1 MNVLILGGTGVV
13 SGGILRQL
21 LAHGHK
27 ATVYHRGRTRLKGRG
42 VTEIFGDRTN
52 RPAFETL
59 MKSLKFDAVMDVLCF
74 NREDAESAFR
84 AFNGR
89 VKHYIHTSSV
99 CAVGVPTSKVI
110 CDESEPYHPITNYG
124 RGKEEAEKFYLG
136 AWKKHR
142 FPVTIIRPSHTY
154 GPGGGWVLGTL
165 LNDWEWDCETLNRIR
180 RGAPVLVHGDGE
192 NLWQSC
198 YSDDLGMAFVGA
210 LGKTWVRGEIYNA
223 CGRDIITWNE
233 HYRRLGEAMGRKTKI
248 VHLPTDVI
256 VKGAPEQATGFLREI
271 AQYHGAYSNEKIRK
285 QIPEFNPQIDV
296 AEGHR
301 RHYRWLVEE
310 GRIKKAAK
318 RLYEDALINLA
329 METGKKAARLGA
341 KTQ

>member
-1 MNVLILGGTGVV
+1 MV

-21 LAHGHK
+21 LANGHK
-27 ATVYHRGRTRLKGRG
+27 VTVYHRGRTRLKERG

-52 RPAFETL
+52 RAAFEAL
-59 MKSLKFDAVMDVLCF
+59 MKSLRFDAVMDVLCF

-99 CAVGVPTSKVI
+99 CAVGVPTHKIV
-110 CDESEPYHPITNYG
+110 CDETEPYHPITDYG
-124 RGKEEAEKFYLG
+124 RGKEEAEKYYLS
-136 AWKKHR
+136 AWKNHR

-165 LNDWEWDCETLNRIR
+165 LDNWEWDCETLNRIK
-180 RGAPVLVHGDGE
+180 RGNPMVVHGDGE

-198 YSDDLGMAFVGA
+198 YSDDLGKAFVGA
-210 LGKTWVRGEIYNA
+210 LGKPWVRGEIYNA

-233 HYRRLGEAMGRKTKI
+233 HYIRLGRAMGHKVKI
-248 VHLPTDVI
+248 VHLPTEVI
-256 VKGAPEQATGFLREI
+256 VSGAPERATGFLREI

-285 QIPEFNPQIDV
+285 HIPEFNPQIDV
-296 AEGHR
+296 VEGHR
-301 RHYRWLVEE
+301 RHYKWLKAE
-310 GRIKKAAK
+310 GRIKKATK
-318 RLYEDALINLA
+318 RPYEDALVRLA
-329 METGKKAARLGA
+329 VETMKQASRLGRKA
-341 KTQ
+341 R